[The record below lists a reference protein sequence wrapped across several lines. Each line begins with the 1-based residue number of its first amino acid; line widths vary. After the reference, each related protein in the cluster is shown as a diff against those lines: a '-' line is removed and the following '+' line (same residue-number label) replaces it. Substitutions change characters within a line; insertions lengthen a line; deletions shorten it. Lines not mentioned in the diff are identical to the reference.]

1 MAYLV
6 NQGLIKPKNDSVYRF
21 WAQKVWCPNSLI
33 CMSKT
38 VENEHF
44 NKKWHNSYCKVHTQI
59 ALCLKIKLIF

>member
-44 NKKWHNSYCKVHTQI
+44 N
-59 ALCLKIKLIF
+59 